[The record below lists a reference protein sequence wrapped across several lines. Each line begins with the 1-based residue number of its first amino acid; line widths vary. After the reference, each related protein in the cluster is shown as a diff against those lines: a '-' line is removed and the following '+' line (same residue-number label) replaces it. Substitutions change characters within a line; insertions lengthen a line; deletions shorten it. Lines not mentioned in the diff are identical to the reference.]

1 MSNRR
6 CVMRRSLPYLR
17 PRVLPPSPTLQKKAD
32 VPRRA
37 RGRNLA
43 RSSGARGSDHAL
55 CNARFSPGSARVD
68 NFYSHAYDFRGR
80 RLRDP
85 ADVSRN
91 SMAWSIGGVEV
102 MCPLLDCRILD
113 AFHKVVRT
121 FDDRSDWA
129 CERVFNQ
136 LATEFAAY
144 SSSRNVPRVSKLV
157 LDFVPLIHMDTRT
170 IGKASACKRE
180 DLDEVRIRKV
190 CSLLAQTQDDAGCSP
205 LQWVDQ
211 SHACSLRS
219 LPPPLPTTAVRI
231 KGAKDGRRKKK

>member
-1 MSNRR
+1 
-6 CVMRRSLPYLR
+6 MRRSLPYLR

-129 CERVFNQ
+129 CERVFNGRTPIAMEFEPHLPDFSCTLRVK
-136 LATEFAAY
+136 LA
-144 SSSRNVPRVSKLV
+144 R
-157 LDFVPLIHMDTRT
+157 
-170 IGKASACKRE
+170 
-180 DLDEVRIRKV
+180 
-190 CSLLAQTQDDAGCSP
+190 DAFP
-205 LQWVDQ
+205 T
-211 SHACSLRS
+211 
-219 LPPPLPTTAVRI
+219 PP
-231 KGAKDGRRKKK
+231 